1 MSDDSRPNPWLEAM
15 GPRPAAE
22 PESSETAP
30 VRAEPNPA
38 TKRRKGVKP
47 PGLPKPAPARKDSPA
62 DQLDETVEG
71 HAIILARSQA
81 TLGEIVASVAEAFA
95 LPLKDAAAQV
105 EAIKLSLL
113 VAAHSGR
120 AFLRRRIFDAA
131 TGRTAISRDERN
143 LLMTLGRQHLGHTAA
158 GTDTKVRRIVE
169 AAERR
174 ALNVAMDGEEA
185 EGEDETPKID
195 GEDSI

>member
-1 MSDDSRPNPWLEAM
+1 MNGE
-15 GPRPAAE
+15 G
-22 PESSETAP
+22 
-30 VRAEPNPA
+30 
-38 TKRRKGVKP
+38 
-47 PGLPKPAPARKDSPA
+47 APARIKPQPKAKKPRAPKPPADPPPASPS

-71 HAIILARSQA
+71 HAIILARAQA

-95 LPLKDAAAQV
+95 LPLAEAAKQV
-105 EAIKLSLL
+105 EEIKVTLL

-131 TGRTAISRDERN
+131 TGRTMISRDERN
-143 LLMTLGRQHLGHTAA
+143 LLMVLGRQHLGHTTA
-158 GTDTKVRRIVE
+158 GTDGKVRRIVE

-174 ALNVAMDGEEA
+174 AIGVAIDGVSPPDA
-185 EGEDETPKID
+185 EPALSID